1 MHMALVFGMNQ
12 FISHGFGVFLFAS
25 LAPLMR
31 EEIAFTN
38 WHIAAIGALSQL
50 AYLAGAL
57 LISTFGERIG
67 SARLAM
73 LTATNIT
80 VMLFSISVLTD
91 PLLILIAL
99 ALLSASASISWS
111 TIIEIISRCGPLE
124 KCSTYLSAAASGTAW
139 GCSFN
144 GLLLLFIVPQ
154 LGWRAG
160 WQIAAAFGICVII
173 ANWFLLKKLGLIG
186 AVAHQTAAETPVARS
201 SLSLFALM
209 KTVAFEPLAR
219 FTCLICFSVC
229 FSTIPFAN
237 WMNIYLTEL
246 ELPSELGGYTWTAIG
261 LSGMLAGL
269 TIGRLA
275 DRFGHHFALLLIC
288 SLFAL
293 GLMTF
298 LFDQKSYALIAGIGY
313 GIMYF
318 PIWGIVSG
326 WLSKVY
332 SSTVTMQISSVCM
345 ITAGLGGAS
354 GNLIVGWIREST
366 GTLDAAYWVLTANA
380 IVLVCMALGAFLRRN
395 SAATTIHT
403 ETQNTQPMS

>member
-1 MHMALVFGMNQ
+1 MHMAFVFGMNQ
-12 FISHGFGVFLFAS
+12 FISHGFGIFLFAS

-50 AYLAGAL
+50 AYLGGAM
-57 LISTFGERIG
+57 LISTLGERIG

-73 LTATNIT
+73 FTASNIT
-80 VMLFSISVLTD
+80 LMLFAISVLSD

-111 TIIEIISRCGPLE
+111 TIVEVISRCGPIE
-124 KCSTYLSAAASGTAW
+124 KCATYLSAAASGTAW
-139 GCSFN
+139 CCSFN

-173 ANWFLLKKLGLIG
+173 ANWLLLRKLGLMG
-186 AVAHQTAAETPVARS
+186 AASRQPATGEQPVKN
-201 SLSLFALM
+201 SLSIPALLN
-209 KTVAFEPLAR
+209 TVMFEPLAR
-219 FTCLICFSVC
+219 FTCLICFCVC

-237 WMNIYLTEL
+237 WLNIYLAEL
-246 ELPSELGGYTWTAIG
+246 SLPGDLGGYTWSAIG
-261 LSGMLAGL
+261 LSGMVAGL
-269 TIGRLA
+269 TVGRLA
-275 DRFGHHFALLLIC
+275 DRFGYQLALLLIC
-288 SLFAL
+288 GIFAL
-293 GLMTF
+293 GLMAF
-298 LFDQKSYALIAGIGY
+298 LYDQSSFALIAGISY

-318 PIWGIVSG
+318 PIWGIISG

-354 GNLIVGWIREST
+354 GNMMVGWVRESS
-366 GTLDAAYWVLTANA
+366 GSLDIAYWVLTANA
-380 IVLVCMALGAFLRRN
+380 VLLALLAAGAFFRR
-395 SAATTIHT
+395 HT
-403 ETQNTQPMS
+403 ASLSPAVPTAQH

>member
-1 MHMALVFGMNQ
+1 MHMAFVFGMNQ
-12 FISHGFGVFLFAS
+12 FISHGFGIFLFAS

-31 EEIAFTN
+31 EDIAFTN

-50 AYLAGAL
+50 AYLGGAL
-57 LISTFGERIG
+57 LISTLGERIG

-73 LTATNIT
+73 FTATNIT
-80 VMLFSISVLTD
+80 VMLFAISVLSD

-111 TIIEIISRCGPLE
+111 TIVEVISRCGPIE
-124 KCSTYLSAAASGTAW
+124 KCATYLSAAASGTAW
-139 GCSFN
+139 CCSFN

-186 AVAHQTAAETPVARS
+186 AAARQTDSDTPAVRN
-201 SLSLFALM
+201 SLSIPALL
-209 KTVAFEPLAR
+209 KTVLFEPLAR
-219 FTCLICFSVC
+219 FACLICFAVC

-237 WMNIYLTEL
+237 WLNIYLAEL
-246 ELPSELGGYTWTAIG
+246 GLPGDLGGYTWSAIG
-261 LSGMLAGL
+261 ISGMIAGL

-288 SLFAL
+288 SAFAL
-293 GLMTF
+293 GLMAF
-298 LFDQKSYALIAGIGY
+298 LFDQHSFALLAGISY

-354 GNLIVGWIREST
+354 GNLMVGWVREST
-366 GTLDAAYWVLTANA
+366 GALDIAYWVLTANA
-380 IVLVCMALGAFLRRN
+380 VVLALMATGAFIRRN
-395 SAATTIHT
+395 NPVQSAAGSSTH
-403 ETQNTQPMS
+403 P